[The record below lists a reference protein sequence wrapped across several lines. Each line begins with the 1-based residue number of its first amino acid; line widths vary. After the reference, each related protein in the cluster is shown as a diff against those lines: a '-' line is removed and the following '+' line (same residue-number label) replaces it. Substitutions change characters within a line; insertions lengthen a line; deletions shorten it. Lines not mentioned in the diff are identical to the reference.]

1 MDITAI
7 EVNDSPQSITKLVID
22 ERYSRIPVYKDSI
35 DNIIGIL
42 HTRDYLE
49 ALALNKEPDL
59 KKLMKSAFYIYKTKK
74 LSVALAEFKKQRHH
88 MAVVTDDYGG
98 TLGIVTMEDLL
109 EEIVGDI
116 WDEDEDETPE
126 YRKISATTYS
136 VSGDMKISDMLELFD
151 LREDY
156 IVSDSVSVG
165 GFVMENLGDIPESG
179 DSFTYK
185 DTLSF
190 TVIST
195 VEQRVEQVKIVYIPE
210 KNSKE

>member
-1 MDITAI
+1 
-7 EVNDSPQSITKLVID
+7 
-22 ERYSRIPVYKDSI
+22 
-35 DNIIGIL
+35 
-42 HTRDYLE
+42 
-49 ALALNKEPDL
+49 
-59 KKLMKSAFYIYKTKK
+59 
-74 LSVALAEFKKQRHH
+74 

>member
-1 MDITAI
+1 M
-7 EVNDSPQSITKLVID
+7 
-22 ERYSRIPVYKDSI
+22 
-35 DNIIGIL
+35 
-42 HTRDYLE
+42 
-49 ALALNKEPDL
+49 
-59 KKLMKSAFYIYKTKK
+59 
-74 LSVALAEFKKQRHH
+74 
-88 MAVVTDDYGG
+88 
-98 TLGIVTMEDLL
+98 L

-190 TVIST
+190 TGGAG
-195 VEQRVEQVKIVYIPE
+195 
-210 KNSKE
+210 KNCIYSGEEF